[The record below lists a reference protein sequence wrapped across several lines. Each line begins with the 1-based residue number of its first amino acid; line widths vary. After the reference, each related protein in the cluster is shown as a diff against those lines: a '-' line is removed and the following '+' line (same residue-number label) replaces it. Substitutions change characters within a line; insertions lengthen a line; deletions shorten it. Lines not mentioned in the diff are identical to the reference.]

1 MDANNNR
8 QKSLDVILPQGH
20 GQERRD
26 EEEDNDVTVA
36 METLKRNNSQ
46 KLREERTPEG

>member
-8 QKSLDVILPQGH
+8 QKSLDMILPQGQ
-20 GQERRD
+20 GQEWRD
-26 EEEDNDVTVA
+26 EEEDDDFPVA

-46 KLREERTPEG
+46 KLREERTLEG